1 MSNSLFLS
9 GRQGFL
15 DGSIDWDTDTI
26 KVVFISRGAGGTNG
40 YNALT
45 DITFLTQIPDSGRL
59 RMSETALGGK
69 TVASGIADANDHTA
83 SAVSAVANSAIG
95 AIVLYKDTGSPSTD
109 RLIGWIDTGTG
120 IPASPNGGDITIQ
133 WAAGTSKIFM
143 L

>member
-1 MSNSLFLS
+1 MANTLFVSARAGFLS
-9 GRQGFL
+9 G
-15 DGSIDWDTDTI
+15 DIDWDADTI
-26 KVVFISRGAGGTNG
+26 KIVFISRGAGGNG
-40 YNALT
+40 YNAVT

-95 AIVLYKDTGSPSTD
+95 AIVLYQDTGSPSTD

-120 IPASPNGGDITIQ
+120 IPASPNGGDITLQ
-133 WAAGTSKIFM
+133 FSSGASRIFM

>member
-1 MSNSLFLS
+1 MANTLFMS

-15 DGSIDWDTDTI
+15 DGTIDWDNDTI
-26 KVVFISRGAGGTNG
+26 KLVFISRGAGGTNG
-40 YNALT
+40 YNAVT

-69 TVASGIADANDHTA
+69 TVASGIADAFDHTA

-95 AIVLYKDTGSPSTD
+95 AIVIYQDTGSD

>member
-1 MSNSLFLS
+1 MANTLFVSARAGFLS
-9 GRQGFL
+9 G
-15 DGSIDWDTDTI
+15 DIDWDADTI
-26 KVVFISRGAGGTNG
+26 KIVFISRGAGGNG
-40 YNALT
+40 YNAVT

-69 TVASGIADANDHTA
+69 TVASGIADADDHTA

-95 AIVLYKDTGSPSTD
+95 AIVVYQDSGSPSTS

-120 IPASPNGGDITIQ
+120 IPASPNGGDITLSFSNG
-133 WAAGTSKIFM
+133 ASKIFM

>member
-1 MSNSLFLS
+1 MSNSLFVA

-15 DGSIDWDTDTI
+15 DGTIDFDTDTI
-26 KVVFISRGAGGTNG
+26 KLVFISKGAGGNG
-40 YNALT
+40 YPALT

-69 TVASGIADANDHTA
+69 TVASGIADADDHTA

-95 AIVLYKDTGSPSTD
+95 ALVIYQDTGSPSTS
-109 RLIGWIDTGTG
+109 RLIGWIDTATG
-120 IPASPNGGDITIQ
+120 IPASPSGGDITVQ
-133 WAAGTSKIFM
+133 WSAGASKIFM

>member
-1 MSNSLFLS
+1 MANTLFVSARAGFLS
-9 GRQGFL
+9 G
-15 DGSIDWDTDTI
+15 DIDWDADTI
-26 KVVFISRGAGGTNG
+26 KIVFISRGAGGNG
-40 YNALT
+40 YNAVT

-69 TVASGIADANDHTA
+69 TVASGIADADDHTA

>member
-1 MSNSLFLS
+1 MANTLFVSARAGFLS
-9 GRQGFL
+9 G
-15 DGSIDWDTDTI
+15 DIDWDADTI
-26 KVVFISRGAGGTNG
+26 KIVFISRGAGGTNG
-40 YNALT
+40 YNAVT

-69 TVASGIADANDHTA
+69 TVASGVADAFDHTA

>member
-1 MSNSLFLS
+1 MANTLFVSARAGFLS
-9 GRQGFL
+9 G
-15 DGSIDWDTDTI
+15 DIDWDADTI
-26 KVVFISRGAGGTNG
+26 KIVFISRGAGGNG
-40 YNALT
+40 YNAVT

-69 TVASGIADANDHTA
+69 TVASGIADADDHTA

-95 AIVLYKDTGSPSTD
+95 AIVLYQDTGSPSTD

-133 WAAGTSKIFM
+133 WSSGTSRILM

>member
-1 MSNSLFLS
+1 MANTLFVSARAGFLS
-9 GRQGFL
+9 G
-15 DGSIDWDTDTI
+15 DIDWDADTI
-26 KVVFISRGAGGTNG
+26 KIVFISRGAGGNG
-40 YNALT
+40 YNAVT

-69 TVASGIADANDHTA
+69 TVASGIADADDHTA

-95 AIVLYKDTGSPSTD
+95 AIVLYQDTGSPSTD

-120 IPASPNGGDITIQ
+120 IPASPNGGDITLSFSNG
-133 WAAGTSKIFM
+133 ASKIFM